1 LERRYQGRLWQEEMV
16 AEKIDPRLK
25 RTDENQEKLMQLQHN
40 IQAFIVQIRK
50 EFSAASNEEPP
61 SGTEK

>member
-1 LERRYQGRLWQEEMV
+1 M